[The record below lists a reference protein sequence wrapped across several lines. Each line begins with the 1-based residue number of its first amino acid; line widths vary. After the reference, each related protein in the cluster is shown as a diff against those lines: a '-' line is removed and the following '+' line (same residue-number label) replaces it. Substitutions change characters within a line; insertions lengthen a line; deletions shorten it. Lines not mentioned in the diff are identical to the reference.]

1 VEHVDELIA
10 AHALHALEPAEER
23 QVEQHVAECGQCR
36 DRLREMEAVAA
47 TLAYAAPAAVPPP
60 ELRDRVMAA
69 IGPVVA
75 APPPAPE
82 PRRRSAP
89 NWWPRFSLVA
99 VPALA
104 AAVLA
109 LGVWNLSLRG
119 QVTDQ
124 SLGIADGRV
133 VALAG
138 VGNALVSPSGAVKL
152 YVRAAPAPSG
162 KTYEAWVIDARIPYP
177 AGTFDSRG
185 AFSLTREASRGDTIA
200 VTIEPAGGSS
210 KPTTTPIAAG
220 KV

>member
-1 VEHVDELIA
+1 MEHVDELIA
-10 AHALHALEPAEER
+10 AHALHALAPAEER
-23 QVEQHVAECGQCR
+23 QVEQHVAQCGQCR
-36 DRLREMEAVAA
+36 DRLRELEALAA
-47 TLAYAAPAAVPPP
+47 TLAYAAPAASPPP

-75 APPPAPE
+75 APVAQ

-89 NWWPRFSLVA
+89 GWWPRFSLVA

-124 SLGIADGRV
+124 GHELAHGRV

-138 VGNALVSPSGAVKL
+138 VGNALVSPSGVVKL

-162 KTYEAWVIDARIPYP
+162 KTYEAWVIDGGTAYP
-177 AGTFDSRG
+177 AGTFASSG
-185 AFSLTREASRGDTIA
+185 TVKLTREASRGDTIA
-200 VTIEPAGGSS
+200 VTVEPAGGSS